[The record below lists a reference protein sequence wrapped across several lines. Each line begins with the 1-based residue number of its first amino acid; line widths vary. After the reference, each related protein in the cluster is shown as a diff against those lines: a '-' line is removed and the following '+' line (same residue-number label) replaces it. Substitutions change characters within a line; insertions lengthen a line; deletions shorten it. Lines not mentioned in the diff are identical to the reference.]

1 MLTTVAGTVRS
12 DSPFGLVVLLASLG
26 GLAAV
31 STLLSGLPGAF
42 GTPMIV
48 LQHGR
53 GGDDGQRLAGLLRR
67 CTALPVHPLS
77 TGATPMVPGVS
88 VVPAGRTVAF
98 DPGGRCRLV
107 EADPFGGG
115 DALFAGAA
123 AAFGPGLIGVVLTGM
138 LRDGSEG
145 VRAVKRHGGRV
156 LTEDPTTARASGM
169 PSAAIATGCV
179 DFVLPLPRIA
189 PALVALTM
197 GPGAAELFTCA
208 VRTGPGWVSGASG
221 PCR

>member
-1 MLTTVAGTVRS
+1 LNAVAGAGPS
-12 DSPFGLVVLLASLG
+12 DSPFGLVVVLASLG
-26 GLAAV
+26 GLTAL
-31 STLLSGLPGAF
+31 STLLSDLPGSF

-48 LQHGR
+48 LQHAP
-53 GGDDGQRLAGLLRR
+53 GGDDAQRLAGLLRR
-67 CTALPVHPLS
+67 RTMLPVHPLI
-77 TGATPMVPGVS
+77 TGATPTAPGVS
-88 VVPAGRTVAF
+88 LVPGGRTVAF
-98 DPGGRCRLV
+98 YPGGRCRLI

-123 AAFGPGLIGVVLTGM
+123 AALGPGLIGVVLTGM

-156 LTEDPTTARASGM
+156 LTEEPATARAGGM

-179 DFVLPLPRIA
+179 DFVLPLAHIA

-197 GPGAAELFTCA
+197 APGAAELFT
-208 VRTGPGWVSGASG
+208 VPTPHWPRLG
-221 PCR
+221 